1 MTTRP
6 AETPPEYAPPQPFR
20 LPDIPEKHPD
30 DMTSFK
36 QLAVTG
42 LVHHLARYLSNP
54 ETTLVSGERYVVIQT
69 TRSMA
74 GGHYPDLLVAF
85 DVNPAAYEA
94 SNGYIIPEQGKA
106 PDFVLEVGSRHT
118 ASDDL
123 GVKRDYY
130 ERLGVG
136 EYWLYDS
143 EGEFYGFKLKGYRL
157 EDDRYRE
164 LTVEEVA
171 PGEFQGYS
179 AALGLNLRAVAD
191 GGLRIY
197 DPATNEHIPTFDS
210 QTERAESAEAR
221 SEQETARAEAERAAR
236 LREAAQSQ
244 ARIME
249 LEAELRRLRD
259 IQAS

>member
-6 AETPPEYAPPQPFR
+6 AKTPPPSAPAQPFR

-36 QLAVTG
+36 QLAESG
-42 LVHHLARYLSNP
+42 IVHHLVRYLGNP
-54 ETTLVSGERYVVIQT
+54 ETTLVSGERYVVIRI
-69 TRSMA
+69 TRRMA
-74 GGHYPDLLVAF
+74 GSHYPDLLVAF
-85 DVNPAAYEA
+85 DVAPAAYEA
-94 SNGYIIPEQGKA
+94 SNGYVIPEQGKA

-123 GVKRDYY
+123 GVKKDYY
-130 ERLGVG
+130 EGLGVG

-143 EGEFYGFKLKGYRL
+143 EGEFYRFKLKGYRL
-157 EDDRYRE
+157 ENGRYRE
-164 LTVEEVA
+164 LTVEEIA

-179 AALGLNLRAVAD
+179 AALGLNLRAGAD
-191 GGLRIY
+191 GGLGIY

-210 QTERAESAEAR
+210 QTERAESAEAHA
-221 SEQETARAEAERAAR
+221 EQETARAEAERAAR

-244 ARIME
+244 ARIQE

>member
-6 AETPPEYAPPQPFR
+6 AKTPPPSAPAQPFR

-30 DMTSFK
+30 DMTRFK
-36 QLAVTG
+36 QLAESG
-42 LVHHLARYLSNP
+42 IVHHLVRYLGNP
-54 ETTLVSGERYVVIQT
+54 ETTLVSGERYVVIRT

-74 GGHYPDLLVAF
+74 GSHYPDLLVAF
-85 DVNPAAYEA
+85 DVDPAAYEA
-94 SNGYIIPEQGKA
+94 SNGYVIPEQGKA

-118 ASDDL
+118 ANDDL
-123 GVKRDYY
+123 GVKQDYY
-130 ERLGVG
+130 EALGVG
-136 EYWLYDS
+136 ECWLYDS

-157 EDDRYRE
+157 ENGRYRE
-164 LTVEEVA
+164 LAVEEIA

-179 AALGLNLRAVAD
+179 AALGLNLRAA
-191 GGLRIY
+191 GGSLGIY

-221 SEQETARAEAERAAR
+221 ADAERAAR

-244 ARIME
+244 ARIQE

-259 IQAS
+259 IQTS